1 MFTFAV
7 MVLYLSSLNP
17 KHFDEDYLLRL
28 AFSAFVLKCKTL
40 FPFSSLCLVIS
51 LLMQFSRCSICL
63 HFSMVREKVVGLN
76 GLEPSTSRLSGVRS
90 NQLSYK
96 PIADVSRD
104 RP

>member
-51 LLMQFSRCSICL
+51 LLMQFSRCSARC
-63 HFSMVREKVVGLN
+63 
-76 GLEPSTSRLSGVRS
+76 STETEVPAR
-90 NQLSYK
+90 QL
-96 PIADVSRD
+96 I
-104 RP
+104 